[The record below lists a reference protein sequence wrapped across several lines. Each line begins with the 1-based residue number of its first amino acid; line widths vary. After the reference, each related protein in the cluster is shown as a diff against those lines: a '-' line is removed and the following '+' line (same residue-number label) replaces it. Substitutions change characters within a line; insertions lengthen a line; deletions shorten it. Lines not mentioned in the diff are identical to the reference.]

1 MRRRAIRVSPCSILD
16 QVQCCSLW
24 WIGALILLHVCVYVC
39 MCVCVYIWK
48 TAAQAWWMGSSLFNR
63 VLKGLG
69 RKGSIIWKGL
79 GWLRGDLS
87 GANMG
92 PTWAKLEP
100 NWGQHRPNLSQ
111 LGANLDPSWV
121 QIGPSKPSWNKSWGY
136 LEASWGIHHLRCQN
150 WFKIDRDSVE
160 KLWKVGTFKDPEDQ
174 HSLEKVSLL
183 NNFENDK
190 KWAWS

>member
-111 LGANLDPSWV
+111 LGANLGLCWF
-121 QIGPSKPSWNKSWGY
+121 QIGSSRSSCSN
-136 LEASWGIHHLRCQN
+136 LEASWGIHIPRCPK
-150 WFKIDRDSVE
+150 WWKIHQLLFPNLVRIDAFPAPE
-160 KLWKVGTFKDPEDQ
+160 KEKKRWKT
-174 HSLEKVSLL
+174 
-183 NNFENDK
+183 
-190 KWAWS
+190 